1 MFGARRLSALCARI
15 EERAN
20 HRTLGEAVP
29 LVDELEQELQ
39 RVALILQ
46 SERQVAGPAS

>member
-1 MFGARRLSALCARI
+1 MFGARRLSALSARI
-15 EERAN
+15 EELAK

-39 RVALILQ
+39 RVALILLGEQ
-46 SERQVAGPAS
+46 QARSAP

>member
-1 MFGARRLSALCARI
+1 LSARI
-15 EERAN
+15 EELAK

-29 LVDELEQELQ
+29 LMDELEQELQ

-46 SERQVAGPAS
+46 SEQQARPAP